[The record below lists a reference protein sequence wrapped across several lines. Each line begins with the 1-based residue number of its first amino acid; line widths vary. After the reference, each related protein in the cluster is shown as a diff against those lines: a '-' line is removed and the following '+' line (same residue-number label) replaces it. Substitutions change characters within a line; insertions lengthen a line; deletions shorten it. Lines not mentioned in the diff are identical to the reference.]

1 MISMMA
7 RLRRVLR
14 IFALTLAIPAGLVA
28 LLEATTVALAWIAPE
43 SDFFPIVVVMDV
55 LIYLLMGLGFLLI
68 PPIIVILLI
77 LSLGKLRR
85 PGLPAPP
92 HAE

>member
-1 MISMMA
+1 MA

-14 IFALTLAIPAGLVA
+14 IFALGLVIPAGLVA
-28 LLEATTVALAWIAPE
+28 MLEVTTIALAWVAPK

-68 PPIIVILLI
+68 PPMIVILLI

-92 HAE
+92 HAG